1 MAKRKFRPQQGKHQP
16 VPQQVQ
22 VDLSQAETMKCEYCG
37 NYVFI
42 KGTVL
47 KRLSPLVSPTG
58 QEGIVPIEIYSCGN
72 CGKVPKTMLKDVGL
86 ETIRMGGES
95 QEQGE

>member
-16 VPQQVQ
+16 APQQVQ

-42 KGTVL
+42 KCTVL

-58 QEGIVPIEIYSCGN
+58 QEAIVPIEIYSCGN

-95 QEQGE
+95 QTT

>member
-95 QEQGE
+95 QTTQ

>member
-1 MAKRKFRPQQGKHQP
+1 MNMKPMRPMPGQK
-16 VPQQVQ
+16 QQVK

-58 QEGIVPIEIYSCGN
+58 QEAIVPIEIYSCGN

-95 QEQGE
+95 QTT

>member
-1 MAKRKFRPQQGKHQP
+1 MSMHPKGPINKQPQQA
-16 VPQQVQ
+16 QVK
-22 VDLSQAETMKCEYCG
+22 DAFKQAESMKCEYCG

-58 QEGIVPIEIYSCGN
+58 QEAIVPIEIYSCGN

-95 QEQGE
+95 QTT

>member
-1 MAKRKFRPQQGKHQP
+1 MAKRKFRPQPGQQP
-16 VPQQVQ
+16 QPQQVK

-58 QEGIVPIEIYSCGN
+58 QEAIVPIEIYSCGN

>member
-1 MAKRKFRPQQGKHQP
+1 MAKRKFRPQPGQQP
-16 VPQQVQ
+16 QPQQVK

-58 QEGIVPIEIYSCGN
+58 QEAIVPIEIYSCGN

-95 QEQGE
+95 QTT

>member
-58 QEGIVPIEIYSCGN
+58 QEAIVPIEIYSCGN

-95 QEQGE
+95 ETT

>member
-95 QEQGE
+95 QTT

>member
-1 MAKRKFRPQQGKHQP
+1 MAKRKFRPQPGQVQQ
-16 VPQQVQ
+16 PQQVQ

-42 KGTVL
+42 KGTVI
-47 KRLSPLVSPTG
+47 KRISALMSPTG
-58 QEGIVPIEIYSCGN
+58 QEALAPIEIYRYGN

-86 ETIRMGGES
+86 DTIRMSSE
-95 QEQGE
+95 QE

>member
-1 MAKRKFRPQQGKHQP
+1 MAKIKFKPHPVQHKPAPQH
-16 VPQQVQ
+16 VQ

-58 QEGIVPIEIYSCGN
+58 QEAIVPIEIYSCGS
-72 CGKVPKTMLKDVGL
+72 CGEVPKSMVKDIGL
-86 ETIRMGGES
+86 DTPPSIS
-95 QEQGE
+95 V

>member
-58 QEGIVPIEIYSCGN
+58 QEAIVPIEIYSCGSCGEENIRKLVWNHN
-72 CGKVPKTMLKDVGL
+72 CIESCALGKRV
-86 ETIRMGGES
+86 
-95 QEQGE
+95 

>member
-58 QEGIVPIEIYSCGN
+58 QEEIVPIEIYSCGN
-72 CGKVPKTMLKDVGL
+72 CGEVYRD
-86 ETIRMGGES
+86 GES
-95 QEQGE
+95 SEG